1 MSSQIIRNIIKKKI
15 KNVKELI
22 EASPDLLHY
31 TDPETGNSLL
41 MYSIMYRSDKITEYL
56 IEKGIDVNHQSEN
69 LWTPLHKAV
78 LLDNIEAVQLLIKNG
93 AHMNIVNSDI
103 HTPIDISVI
112 TENFNI
118 FKILYDNRGIISPK
132 IKKIL
137 KGRMKMYLL
146 TSFTE
151 PEPTNLVEEA
161 VLTKHLSLEDLEPG
175 EKYCFRYGN
184 NMIPYFMESKENVE
198 YFIDIN
204 LKGSNNDYVFDMVS
218 NELVLIDSIKYCTRR
233 DNFIPIIE
241 DILKNNKVK
250 DLDEYGKIN
259 INYRDPVLK
268 RPLISWA
275 VRFKNFDL
283 FKQLFD
289 RGALLN
295 KKDRDNKCTLIYI
308 NECKSDCF
316 LEYVN
321 DKLKYPLLRK
331 R

>member
-1 MSSQIIRNIIKKKI
+1 
-15 KNVKELI
+15 
-22 EASPDLLHY
+22 
-31 TDPETGNSLL
+31 
-41 MYSIMYRSDKITEYL
+41 MYRSNEITEYL

-78 LLDNIEAVQLLIKNG
+78 ILDNIEAVRLLIKSG

-103 HTPIDISVI
+103 HTPIDISVL
-112 TENFNI
+112 TDNFNV
-118 FKILYDNRGIISPK
+118 FKLLYDNRGIISPK
-132 IKKIL
+132 IKSLL

-146 TSFTE
+146 TTHIE

-161 VLTKHLSLEDLEPG
+161 VLIKHLSLEDLAPG
-175 EKYCFRYGN
+175 EKYCFRYGDN
-184 NMIPYFMESKENVE
+184 NIPYFVESKENVE
-198 YFIDIN
+198 YFIDIK
-204 LKGSNNDYVFDMVS
+204 LKGSDDEYVFDMVR
-218 NELVLIDSIKYCTRR
+218 NKLVPIESIKYCIRR
-233 DNFIPIIE
+233 DSFIPIIE
-241 DILKNNKVK
+241 DILNNNKVK
-250 DLDEYGKIN
+250 DLDEYNISN

-275 VRFKNFDL
+275 VKFKNFDL

-295 KKDRDNKCTLIYI
+295 KKDRDNKCTIIYI
-308 NECKSDCF
+308 NESKSDSF